1 VTLSD
6 NNSKV
11 TEAGSV
17 TVAAGSSS
25 ALFTAT
31 VSSVTSDQT
40 AVITASAGGVTQ
52 TFTLNLV
59 APVQLSALSCT
70 PGTLEAGQSAT
81 CTVTLSKAA
90 TSAAT
95 VALSSS
101 LPLLMVPASVTIS
114 VGSASRS
121 FQVSAGRP
129 TSPVDVTLTASLPSS
144 SLQHT
149 LRILSVEAPIITS
162 PLYVATNATAP
173 VWFDITADDP
183 QGLSVTLLVAGAPMG
198 ASFDPTTGRFS
209 WVPNVAQAGSY
220 TLTVT
225 ATNSAGASSTQAI
238 QIEVLKAKVAILTA
252 RNAADLQSTEFCSP
266 GSWASLFGVAFT
278 TRDPI
283 VADTVPLPA
292 SLGGVE
298 VRVNDSP
305 VPLLYISESQINF
318 QCPRL
323 LGPMDSAIQVTV
335 KTETGVTTSP
345 ISGVMRETTPGLFA
359 LNASGTGQGV
369 VLIAGSH
376 EVAMPTTDEIPSR
389 PARRG
394 EFLSIYA
401 NGLGEVQE
409 EVPVGSPAPLD
420 HLIRLNNVIRVFLG
434 DIEVPPD
441 FAGLAPGAIGLYQ
454 IDVPVTAAIPSGP
467 NVPLRVEVTRGD
479 GSVVTSNEV
488 TVAIE

>member
-1 VTLSD
+1 ML
-6 NNSKV
+6 
-11 TEAGSV
+11 
-17 TVAAGSSS
+17 
-25 ALFTAT
+25 
-31 VSSVTSDQT
+31 SSVTTDQT
-40 AVITASAGGVTQ
+40 AVITARAGGATQ

-59 APVQLSALSCT
+59 APVQLSGLNCT
-70 PGTLEAGQSAT
+70 PGTLETGQSAT
-81 CTVTLSKAA
+81 CTVTLSKAT

-95 VALSSS
+95 VDLSSS
-101 LPLLMVPASVTIS
+101 LPVLIAPASVTIS

-129 TSPVDVTLTASLPSS
+129 TSPVNVTLTASLPGS

-149 LRILSVEAPIITS
+149 LTILSVEAPSISS
-162 PLYVATNATAP
+162 PLYIATSATVP
-173 VWFDITADDP
+173 VSFDITVDDP
-183 QGLSVTLLVAGAPMG
+183 QGLSVTLLVAGVPIG
-198 ASFDPTTGRFS
+198 ASFDPTRGRFT
-209 WVPNVAQAGSY
+209 WVPSVAQAGSY

-252 RNAADLQSTEFCSP
+252 RNSADLQSTEFCSP
-266 GSWASLFGVAFT
+266 GSWASLFGVSFT

-283 VADTVPLPA
+283 VADAVPLPA

-305 VPLLYISESQINF
+305 VPLLYVSESQINF

-335 KTETGVTTSP
+335 KTETGVTSSP
-345 ISGVMRETTPGLFA
+345 FSGVMRETTPGLFT

-369 VLIAGSH
+369 VLIANSN
-376 EVAMPTTDEIPSR
+376 EVAMPTTKEIPSR

-401 NGLGEVQE
+401 NGLGEAQE
-409 EVPVGSPAPLD
+409 EVPAGSPAPLD
-420 HLIRLNNVIRVFLG
+420 HLIRLKNVVRVFLG

-441 FAGLAPGAIGLYQ
+441 FAGLAPGEIGLYR
-454 IDVPVTAAIPSGP
+454 IDVPVTAAVPSGP
-467 NVPLRVEVTRGD
+467 NVPLRVEVTRAD
-479 GSVVTSNEV
+479 GSVVSSNEV